1 MSNLTVAIEDELLR
15 EARIK
20 AVKDGTS
27 VNEVCR
33 KAIEAYV
40 GRSGDATQR
49 VARLRASFALAK
61 RPATG
66 GGAAWEGREALY
78 AERLDELDRRR
89 QRKR

>member
-1 MSNLTVAIEDELLR
+1 VSNLTVAIEDDLLR

-40 GRSGDATQR
+40 GRTADAEQR
-49 VARLRASFALAK
+49 VARLRATFALAK
-61 RPATG
+61 RPAPGT
-66 GGAAWEGREALY
+66 AAVWEGREPLY
-78 AERLDELDRRR
+78 GQRLDALERRR
-89 QRKR
+89 QRKP